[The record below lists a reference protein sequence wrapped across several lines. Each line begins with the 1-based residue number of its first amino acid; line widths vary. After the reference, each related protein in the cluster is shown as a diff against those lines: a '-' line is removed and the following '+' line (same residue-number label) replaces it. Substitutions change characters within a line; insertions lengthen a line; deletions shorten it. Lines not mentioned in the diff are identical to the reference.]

1 MLQGAQTKVSH
12 NWLISGTVL
21 SFSLKSKPSHL
32 MDDNFTPQSKKQCFQ
47 SKCKAIIPFGYG
59 YKTCQKCQDISKHT
73 MQMKR
78 KREKSDNGQ
87 PRIPPT
93 CHGQK
98 EKVPVG
104 VESDTDLPSD
114 DHSVSNHF
122 TLWTN
127 SYISKREA
135 KCGCCISR
143 SEGYHEAA
151 EKCIQDHRTSLFS
164 WELSRTFRS
173 INLGERSGQN
183 HSTWCM
189 EGYRLS
195 LSVSVTIIC

>member
-1 MLQGAQTKVSH
+1 
-12 NWLISGTVL
+12 
-21 SFSLKSKPSHL
+21 
-32 MDDNFTPQSKKQCFQ
+32 
-47 SKCKAIIPFGYG
+47 
-59 YKTCQKCQDISKHT
+59 

-122 TLWTN
+122 TL
-127 SYISKREA
+127 
-135 KCGCCISR
+135 
-143 SEGYHEAA
+143 
-151 EKCIQDHRTSLFS
+151 
-164 WELSRTFRS
+164 
-173 INLGERSGQN
+173 
-183 HSTWCM
+183 
-189 EGYRLS
+189 
-195 LSVSVTIIC
+195 